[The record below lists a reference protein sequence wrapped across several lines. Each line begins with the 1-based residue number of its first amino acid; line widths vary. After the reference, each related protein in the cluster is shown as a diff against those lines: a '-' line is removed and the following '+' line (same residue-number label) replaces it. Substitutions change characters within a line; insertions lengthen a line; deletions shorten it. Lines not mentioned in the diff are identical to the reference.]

1 MKIVIAPDS
10 FKESMTAQEAAKAL
24 ERGVHCYDKTIKTI
38 LCPLADGGEGT
49 LDTLVLALQGE
60 KVEYEVTGPLFNKIM
75 APIGYVDD
83 MAIIECAK
91 VCGLELLDETQKD
104 PSQTTSYGLGE
115 LIVHAVEH
123 QVSKIMICLGGS
135 ATNDGGIGMLAALGV
150 QFLDESHHVVS
161 YTMEGLK
168 DICNICLDNLNQ
180 RLKDIEWIGVCDV
193 INPLCGNNGATY
205 IYGPQKGLSQAKL
218 ESIDQAM
225 FQYAQKVDFMFQKDY
240 MIQPG
245 AGAAGGLGYAML
257 AFLKAKLRSGFEI
270 VSETI
275 HLEEAIL
282 HCDKVIVGEGKL
294 DKQTQFGKTPYGVLQ
309 IAQKYHKDVYAFAG
323 KIEDVDVLKQLGFKS
338 VYTIT
343 PHYMPLSIALKK
355 GQENLEKTI
364 FEHMEEIINEI

>member
-123 QVSKIMICLGGS
+123 QVSKIMICLG
-135 ATNDGGIGMLAALGV
+135 
-150 QFLDESHHVVS
+150 
-161 YTMEGLK
+161 
-168 DICNICLDNLNQ
+168 
-180 RLKDIEWIGVCDV
+180 
-193 INPLCGNNGATY
+193 
-205 IYGPQKGLSQAKL
+205 
-218 ESIDQAM
+218 
-225 FQYAQKVDFMFQKDY
+225 
-240 MIQPG
+240 
-245 AGAAGGLGYAML
+245 
-257 AFLKAKLRSGFEI
+257 
-270 VSETI
+270 
-275 HLEEAIL
+275 
-282 HCDKVIVGEGKL
+282 
-294 DKQTQFGKTPYGVLQ
+294 
-309 IAQKYHKDVYAFAG
+309 
-323 KIEDVDVLKQLGFKS
+323 
-338 VYTIT
+338 
-343 PHYMPLSIALKK
+343 
-355 GQENLEKTI
+355 
-364 FEHMEEIINEI
+364 

>member
-1 MKIVIAPDS
+1 
-10 FKESMTAQEAAKAL
+10 
-24 ERGVHCYDKTIKTI
+24 
-38 LCPLADGGEGT
+38 
-49 LDTLVLALQGE
+49 
-60 KVEYEVTGPLFNKIM
+60 
-75 APIGYVDD
+75 
-83 MAIIECAK
+83 
-91 VCGLELLDETQKD
+91 
-104 PSQTTSYGLGE
+104 
-115 LIVHAVEH
+115 
-123 QVSKIMICLGGS
+123 
-135 ATNDGGIGMLAALGV
+135 
-150 QFLDESHHVVS
+150 
-161 YTMEGLK
+161 
-168 DICNICLDNLNQ
+168 
-180 RLKDIEWIGVCDV
+180 
-193 INPLCGNNGATY
+193 
-205 IYGPQKGLSQAKL
+205 
-218 ESIDQAM
+218 M
-225 FQYAQKVDFMFQKDY
+225 FQYAQKADFMFQKDY

-343 PHYMPLSIALKK
+343 PHYIPLSIALKK